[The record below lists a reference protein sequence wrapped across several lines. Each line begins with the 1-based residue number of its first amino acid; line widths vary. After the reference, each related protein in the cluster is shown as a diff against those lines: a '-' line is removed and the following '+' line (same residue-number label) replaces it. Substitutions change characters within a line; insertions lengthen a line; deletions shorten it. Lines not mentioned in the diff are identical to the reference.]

1 MGWLSVDEDG
11 LLRGWGDV
19 VFILF
24 PLSTLGS
31 YVHSR
36 HKVNAWGMKL
46 RRDRLSELQRL
57 YTPYRGV
64 GGEYEI

>member
-1 MGWLSVDEDG
+1 MGCEED
-11 LLRGWGDV
+11 GDV

-24 PLSTLGS
+24 PLSTPGS

-36 HKVNAWGMKL
+36 HKVDAWGMKL

-57 YTPYRGV
+57 YIPYQG
-64 GGEYEI
+64 GSGEYEI